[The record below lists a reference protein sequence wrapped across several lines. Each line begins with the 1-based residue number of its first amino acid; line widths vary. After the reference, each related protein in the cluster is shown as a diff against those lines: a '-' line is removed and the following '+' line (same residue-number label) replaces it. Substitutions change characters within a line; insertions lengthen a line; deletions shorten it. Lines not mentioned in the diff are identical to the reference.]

1 MNDALMRAATKQVLL
16 LQHKGDAETVIVE
29 ELGIQHGLSR
39 IDLAVV
45 NGELHGFELKSDRD
59 TLARLP
65 EQTETYGRVLD
76 RVTLVIGERHLR
88 RAVEMVPEWW
98 GIRVARVEAPELHFS
113 DLKVAINNPSLDAR
127 CVAMLLWRDEALDLL
142 EELGRARGMYSKCK
156 AEIYSTLIEAV
167 SLDDLREQQDRKST
181 RLNSSHGYISYA
193 VFCLKKK
200 KCTTNRVSY
209 SKIQI

>member
-45 NGELHGFELKSDRD
+45 NGELHGFELKRDRD

-76 RVTLVIGERHLR
+76 RVTLVIGERH
-88 RAVEMVPEWW
+88 
-98 GIRVARVEAPELHFS
+98 
-113 DLKVAINNPSLDAR
+113 
-127 CVAMLLWRDEALDLL
+127 
-142 EELGRARGMYSKCK
+142 
-156 AEIYSTLIEAV
+156 
-167 SLDDLREQQDRKST
+167 
-181 RLNSSHGYISYA
+181 
-193 VFCLKKK
+193 
-200 KCTTNRVSY
+200 
-209 SKIQI
+209 

>member
-113 DLKVAINNPSLDAR
+113 DLKVAINNPFAP
-127 CVAMLLWRDEALDLL
+127 CCRDGPRVVGDQSCS
-142 EELGRARGMYSKCK
+142 GG
-156 AEIYSTLIEAV
+156 ST
-167 SLDDLREQQDRKST
+167 
-181 RLNSSHGYISYA
+181 
-193 VFCLKKK
+193 
-200 KCTTNRVSY
+200 
-209 SKIQI
+209 

>member
-167 SLDDLREQQDRKST
+167 SLDDLRGRVRKCLRQRSNWRSAAT
-181 RLNSSHGYISYA
+181 RLSCGG
-193 VFCLKKK
+193 
-200 KCTTNRVSY
+200 
-209 SKIQI
+209 

>member
-1 MNDALMRAATKQVLL
+1 MDDALMRAATKQVLL

-167 SLDDLREQQDRKST
+167 SLDHLRGRVRKCLRQRSNWRSAAT
-181 RLNSSHGYISYA
+181 RLSCGG
-193 VFCLKKK
+193 
-200 KCTTNRVSY
+200 
-209 SKIQI
+209 